1 MSGQQDNAT
10 YETESPQQP
19 LSPWHLDFLTS
30 RTVSFRYFR
39 ITKSMGFFVD
49 STPEGLRQGVFATGR
64 MKN

>member
-39 ITKSMGFFVD
+39 ITKSMRFFVC
-49 STPEGLRQGVFATGR
+49 
-64 MKN
+64 